1 MEEAGEGRARPQT
14 KQERERSVVRCAP
27 PMVPLPNVP
36 LSACPSG
43 KPLPALCQ
51 PAEAT
56 TPGQA
61 STAPLHPA
69 AQAVPGVTAQKLQPF
84 ELETRFYIWMGRGSA
99 HGNEGPEQGGEL
111 PRPG

>member
-27 PMVPLPNVP
+27 PMVPLPKAP

-56 TPGQA
+56 PPGQA

-69 AQAVPGVTAQKLQPF
+69 AQAVPGLRLKSYSPL
-84 ELETRFYIWMGRGSA
+84 S
-99 HGNEGPEQGGEL
+99 
-111 PRPG
+111 